1 VAEAEK
7 VELDTENIDSSDK
20 VIDAGEYKFIAKID
34 SSEDVAELDETNNE
48 ALSECF
54 VIE

>member
-1 VAEAEK
+1 LNLPEVPEG
-7 VELDTENIDSSDK
+7 
-20 VIDAGEYKFIAKID
+20 GEYQLVARID

-54 VIE
+54 EIIE